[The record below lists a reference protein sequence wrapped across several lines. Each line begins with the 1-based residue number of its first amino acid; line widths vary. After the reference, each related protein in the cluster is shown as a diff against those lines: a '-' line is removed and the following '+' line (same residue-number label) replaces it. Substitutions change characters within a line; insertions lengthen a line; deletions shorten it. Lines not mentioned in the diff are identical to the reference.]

1 MTKRKKKSKKIKQTS
16 SIKKIGY
23 ISLLFAPLFIF
34 IYINGKK
41 RKEKLINNSFT
52 TYGTVE
58 KLNKNTMKGKTTRK
72 DVVYFYFVQNDTVFH
87 KIKDLSKGVIA
98 KLRIKNNDCFEMK
111 VVKSD
116 YGIFDINFN
125 LKKDTI
131 IDKTKYKTQMYN
143 TFIHRNIIE

>member
-1 MTKRKKKSKKIKQTS
+1 
-16 SIKKIGY
+16 
-23 ISLLFAPLFIF
+23 
-34 IYINGKK
+34 
-41 RKEKLINNSFT
+41 
-52 TYGTVE
+52 
-58 KLNKNTMKGKTTRK
+58 MKGKTTRK